1 MLFSR
6 PRERFTWNKIY
17 PVLLKN
23 GAGFLFYIDILFVNM
38 YNLSYSKSFMISDL
52 VYNQFD
58 KELILLYKDMDKIT
72 DKLKSV
78 KALVIPEDL
87 ALKYTNMIDDEK
99 MYYKEEK

>member
-1 MLFSR
+1 MI
-6 PRERFTWNKIY
+6 KITLITGATSGLGKSLAKKY
-17 PVLLKN
+17 VENNENVLLVGRN
-23 GAGFLFYIDILFVNM
+23 I
-38 YNLSYSKSFMISDL
+38 
-52 VYNQFD
+52 
-58 KELILLYKDMDKIT
+58 